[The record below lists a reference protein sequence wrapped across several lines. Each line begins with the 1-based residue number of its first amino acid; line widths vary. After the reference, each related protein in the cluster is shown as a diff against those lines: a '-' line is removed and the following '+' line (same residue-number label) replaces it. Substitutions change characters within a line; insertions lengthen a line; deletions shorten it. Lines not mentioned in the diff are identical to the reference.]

1 MKDSIFRKKRILDPL
16 YRSIMKTLLS
26 LLFMLMLHAAAL
38 EMEVLSA
45 TVNEDNMQLEVLMTN
60 SKTQPVSLIT
70 HSAFLSEL
78 DFDIEHDK
86 ELSICLHYVNQHPN
100 RKVTL
105 EPGAQIHITLHYDIY
120 RAKPGI
126 YPLSLYLRNNEEYSK
141 KKPFKLRI
149 EHSINRPEILKH
161 YKARP

>member
-1 MKDSIFRKKRILDPL
+1 
-16 YRSIMKTLLS
+16 MKTLLA
-26 LLFMLMLHAAAL
+26 LLFMVILHAAAL

-45 TVNEDNMQLEVLMTN
+45 TVNENDMQLEVLVTN
-60 SKTQPVSLIT
+60 SKAQSVSLIT
-70 HSAFLSEL
+70 YSDFLSEM

-86 ELSICLHYVNQHPN
+86 ELSICHNYVNQSPC

-105 EPGAQIHITLHYDIY
+105 EPGAQIHITLHYYIY

-126 YPLSLYLRNNEEYSK
+126 YPLSLYLRLNEEFSK

-149 EHSINRPEILKH
+149 EHSINRPEILEH
-161 YKARP
+161 YKARF